1 MFQYRSI
8 ETPIP
13 IPIPI
18 PTLPPQWKYEIWK
31 HATNQIISPLL
42 TLSSQ
47 WKKSNHLIHTKKNIF
62 WKKIRRKMAPIYTLP
77 SPSSGEVWKQT
88 MKIIMTPPPHFH
100 SNVKSVFIWVIWWKN
115 ELRNRST
122 EKMSSLPHTQDYKL
136 LPLHPHQHPP
146 APTKICSL
154 KTD

>member
-1 MFQYRSI
+1 MFSCELTKWGIIFFIRTDNNHWLKKLNLFQYRSI

-47 WKKSNHLIHTKKNIF
+47 WEKSNHLIHTKKNIF
-62 WKKIRRKMAPIYTLP
+62 WKKIRRKNGTNLHTPITKLWRSMKTDYENNNDPSPTLP
-77 SPSSGEVWKQT
+77 
-88 MKIIMTPPPHFH
+88 F
-100 SNVKSVFIWVIWWKN
+100 
-115 ELRNRST
+115 
-122 EKMSSLPHTQDYKL
+122 
-136 LPLHPHQHPP
+136 
-146 APTKICSL
+146 
-154 KTD
+154 